1 LAKAACSSIEKLP
14 EADRIMIRSLIAF
27 CLSRRPL
34 VMVAFA
40 AFLGI
45 GYAAFTTL
53 NVEAYPDPAPPIVE
67 IIAQFP
73 GQSPEEVERYVTIPL
88 EVAVASTPG
97 LTFIRSNTVFALGFI
112 RLQFEYGRDYNF
124 VRQQVINR
132 LKDATLPAAV
142 TPVISPAGGISEI
155 LRYQLK
161 GPPGM
166 DLIELKTIQD
176 WVVERK
182 LRVVPG
188 IADVSVLGGKTK
200 EYQSEI
206 DLDRMRAYGLTLPQ
220 IINSISTSNANV
232 GGRTIAVG
240 EQSVNVRGVGA
251 LGSLNDID
259 HIVLSQ
265 QGGLPVVLSDVARN
279 RIGFLPRLGIAG
291 RDSQD
296 DVIFGIV
303 LMQKLERTMD
313 VVTRV
318 RAAVERI
325 NSDGSLP
332 PGVKIEPFYDRGDLV
347 AITVNT
353 VMHNMLFGIALIF
366 LIQWMFLGNLRCAII
381 VAATIPVA
389 LFLAVIITVLRGD
402 SANLL
407 SVGAIDLGIIVD
419 GTVIM
424 VENVFRHLAHHTH
437 KAFSDSSSS
446 YREKLQRI
454 LAAAIEVDK
463 AIFFSVMITIAA
475 FLPLFTMQGVEGQ
488 IFSPMARTYAYALL
502 GAVIATFTITP
513 VLSSILLPDKVNEVE
528 TFLVRH
534 MRSVYQRVLVLAVR
548 NAKPAAMIA
557 GAFLV
562 ICVGLGMR
570 LGTEFLPK
578 LEEGNMWIRALL
590 PPTVTLEAGRDNVNK
605 MRNIIASYA
614 PVKTVVS
621 EQGRGEDATD
631 PDGSFVAEFF
641 VPLKPFS
648 EWPEGLTKAMLVKQI
663 SNRLESEFIGVDFNF
678 SQYIQDNIEEAVSG
692 VKGENSV
699 KIFGPDLAELERLSK
714 LVKDELSKVSGVQDP
729 GAFSLLGQPN
739 LLIQVDRAKA
749 ARYGITVSDMNTVV
763 QAAIGGQEVTRIYEG
778 EKNFPLS
785 VRLAPQYRNDI
796 DSIRA
801 VPVAL
806 PNADPKAPTSYI
818 ALGDVALVR
827 LETGA
832 AYIYRQNTER
842 FIPIKYSVR
851 GRDLGSTVAEAQ
863 ERIAKNVKL
872 QAGYRLEWSG
882 EFGALVEAK
891 KRLAIIV
898 PLSLVLIM
906 MLLYSLFNSLRD
918 SLLALAGIPFAV
930 AGGILG
936 LYVAGLN
943 ASVSAAV
950 GFISLFGVSAMDG
963 ILLVSYI
970 RRSMEEGLSS
980 EESIIGAA
988 QTRMR
993 QIFMTGFSACIGLVP
1008 AAFSTGIGSQVQ
1020 QPLACVIV
1028 GGMLLS
1034 PICSL
1039 LVIPIFARI
1048 FMPKVRH
1055 TAPERAAEHPA
1066 E

>member
-1 LAKAACSSIEKLP
+1 ML
-14 EADRIMIRSLIAF
+14 RSLMSF

-34 VMVAFA
+34 VLVAF
-40 AFLGI
+40 I
-45 GYAAFTTL
+45 GFIAVGYVAFTTL
-53 NVEAYPDPAPPIVE
+53 NVEAYPDPAPPIIE
-67 IIAQFP
+67 IIAQYP

-88 EVAVASTPG
+88 EIAVASTPG
-97 LTFIRSNTVFALGFI
+97 LTYIRSNTVFALGFV

-124 VRQQVINR
+124 VRQQVTNR
-132 LKDATLPAAV
+132 LKDATLPPTV

-166 DLIELKTIQD
+166 DLIQLKTIQD

-182 LRVVPG
+182 LRIVPG
-188 IADVSVLGGKTK
+188 IADISPLGGKTK
-200 EYQSEI
+200 EYQVEI
-206 DLDRMRAYGLTLPQ
+206 DLDRMRSYGLTLPQ
-220 IINSISTSNANV
+220 IISAISTSNANV

-251 LGSLNDID
+251 LGSISDINN
-259 HIVLSQ
+259 IVVSQ
-265 QGGLPVVLSDVARN
+265 QGGLPVVLSDIAHNQV
-279 RIGFLPRLGIAG
+279 GFTPRLGIAA
-291 RDSQD
+291 RDNQD
-296 DVIFGIV
+296 DILFGIV

-325 NSDGSLP
+325 NNDGSLP
-332 PGVKIEPFYDRGDLV
+332 PGVRIEPYYDRGDLV
-347 AITVNT
+347 AITVRT
-353 VMHNMLFGIALIF
+353 VLHNMLFGIALIF
-366 LIQWMFLGNLRCAII
+366 LIQWIFLGNLRCALI
-381 VAATIPVA
+381 VSATIPVA
-389 LFLAVIITVLRGD
+389 LFLAVIITVMRGD

-424 VENVFRHLAHHTH
+424 VENIFRNLAHHAARHPT
-437 KAFSDSSSS
+437 DSS
-446 YREKLQRI
+446 RGDRLHRI
-454 LAAAIEVDK
+454 LAAAVEVDK
-463 AIFFSVMITIAA
+463 PIFFSVVITIAA

-488 IFSPMARTYAYALL
+488 IFGPMARTYAYALL
-502 GAVIATFTITP
+502 GAVIATFTVTP
-513 VLSSILLPDKVNEVE
+513 VMASLLLPERVTEVE

-534 MRSVYQRVLVLAVR
+534 IRSVYERVLVLAVK
-548 NAKPAAMIA
+548 NARVAATIA
-557 GAFLV
+557 LAFL
-562 ICVGLGMR
+562 ILCGALGMR

-578 LEEGNMWIRALL
+578 LEEGNLWIRALL
-590 PPTVTLEAGRDNVNK
+590 PPTITLDAGRDTVNK
-605 MRNIIASYA
+605 IRAVIASYP
-614 PVKTVVS
+614 PVRTVVS

-641 VPLKPFS
+641 VPLKPFE
-648 EWPEGLTKAMLVKQI
+648 EWPEGLTKPKLVRELAT
-663 SNRLESEFIGVDFNF
+663 RLENEFIGIDFNF

-699 KIFGPDLAELERLSK
+699 KIFGRDLGELERLSK
-714 LVKDELSKVSGVQDP
+714 AVKEELAKVPGVTDP
-729 GAFSLLGQPN
+729 GAFNLLGQPN
-739 LLIQVDRAKA
+739 LVIQVDRAKA
-749 ARYGITVSDMNTVV
+749 ARYGITVADMNTVV
-763 QAAIGGQEVTRIYEG
+763 QAAIGGQEVTRVYEG
-778 EKNFPLS
+778 EMNFALT
-785 VRLAPQYRNDI
+785 VRLAPQYRDNI
-796 DSIRA
+796 DAIRS

-806 PNADPKAPTSYI
+806 PNSDPKSPTAYI
-818 ALGDVALVR
+818 ALGDVAEVR

-842 FIPIKYSVR
+842 FVPIKYSVR
-851 GRDLGSTVAEAQ
+851 GRDLGSTVADAQ
-863 ERIAKNVKL
+863 ARIAKNVQLKE
-872 QAGYRLEWSG
+872 GYRLEWSG

-898 PLSLVLIM
+898 PLSLLLIM
-906 MLLYSLFNSLRD
+906 MLLYSLFNSVRD
-918 SLLALAGIPFAV
+918 SLLALAGIPFA
-930 AGGILG
+930 ACGGILG
-936 LYVAGLN
+936 LYVFGLN
-943 ASVSAAV
+943 FSVSAAV

-970 RRSMEEGLSS
+970 RRRLDEGFGKD
-980 EESIIGAA
+980 EAIIGSA
-988 QTRMR
+988 QARMR

-1008 AAFSTGIGSQVQ
+1008 AAISTGIGSQVQ

-1039 LVIPIFARI
+1039 LVIPTLARLV
-1048 FMPKVRH
+1048 MPTVRR
-1055 TAPERAAEHPA
+1055 TAPADRAQAAEPGPA

>member
-1 LAKAACSSIEKLP
+1 MS
-14 EADRIMIRSLIAF
+14 F

-34 VMVAFA
+34 AIVGFICFVAV
-40 AFLGI
+40 

-53 NVEAYPDPAPPIVE
+53 NVEAYPDPAPPIIE
-67 IIAQFP
+67 IIAQYP

-88 EVAVASTPG
+88 EIAVASTPG
-97 LTFIRSNTVFALGFI
+97 LTYIRSNTVFALGFI

-124 VRQQVINR
+124 VRQQVTNR
-132 LKDATLPAAV
+132 LKDATLPATV

-166 DLIELKTIQD
+166 DLIQLKTIQD

-182 LRVVPG
+182 LRIVPG
-188 IADVSVLGGKTK
+188 VADISPLGGKTK
-200 EYQSEI
+200 EYQVEI

-220 IINSISTSNANV
+220 VINAISTSNANV
-232 GGRTIAVG
+232 GGRTIAIG
-240 EQSVNVRGVGA
+240 EQSVNVRGVGV
-251 LGSLNDID
+251 LGSISDINN
-259 HIVLSQ
+259 IVVSQ
-265 QGGLPVVLSDVARN
+265 QGGLPVVLSDIARN
-279 RIGFLPRLGIAG
+279 QIGYTPRLGIAA
-291 RDSQD
+291 RDNQD
-296 DVIFGIV
+296 DILFGIV

-318 RAAVERI
+318 RAAIERT
-325 NSDGSLP
+325 NNNGSLP
-332 PGVKIEPFYDRGDLV
+332 PGVRIEPYYDRGDLV
-347 AITVNT
+347 AITVRT

-366 LIQWMFLGNLRCAII
+366 LIQWIFLGNLRCALI
-381 VAATIPVA
+381 VSATIPVA

-424 VENVFRHLAHHTH
+424 VENIFRHLAHHAARHPTDVSRGDRLH
-437 KAFSDSSSS
+437 
-446 YREKLQRI
+446 RI
-454 LAAAIEVDK
+454 LAAAVEVDK
-463 AIFFSVMITIAA
+463 PIFFSVVITIAA

-488 IFSPMARTYAYALL
+488 IFGPMSRTYAYALL
-502 GAVIATFTITP
+502 GAVIATFTVTP
-513 VLSSILLPDKVNEVE
+513 VMASLLLPDRVTEVE

-534 MRSVYQRVLVLAVR
+534 IRSVYERVLVLAVK
-548 NAKPAAMIA
+548 NARIAATIA
-557 GAFLV
+557 LAFL
-562 ICVGLGMR
+562 ILCGGLGMR

-578 LEEGNMWIRALL
+578 LEEGNLWIRALL
-590 PPTVTLEAGRDNVNK
+590 PPTITLDAGRDTVNK
-605 MRNIIASYA
+605 IRAVIASYP
-614 PVKTVVS
+614 PVRTVVS

-641 VPLKPFS
+641 VPLKPFD
-648 EWPEGLTKAMLVKQI
+648 EWPAGLTKPKLVKEL
-663 SNRLESEFIGVDFNF
+663 SARLESEFIGVDFNF

-699 KIFGPDLAELERLSK
+699 KIFGRDLGELERLSK
-714 LVKDELSKVSGVQDP
+714 AVKEELSKVPGVTDP
-729 GAFSLLGQPN
+729 GAFNLLGQPN
-739 LLIQVDRAKA
+739 LVIQVDRAKA
-749 ARYGITVSDMNTVV
+749 ARYGITVADMNTVV

-778 EKNFPLS
+778 EMNFALT
-785 VRLAPQYRNDI
+785 VRLAPQYRDNVDA
-796 DSIRA
+796 IRS

-806 PNADPKAPTSYI
+806 PNSDPKSPTAYI
-818 ALGDVALVR
+818 ALGDVAEVR

-842 FIPIKYSVR
+842 FVPIKYSVR
-851 GRDLGSTVAEAQ
+851 GRDLGSTVADAQ
-863 ERIAKNVKL
+863 ARIAKNVQLKE
-872 QAGYRLEWSG
+872 GYRLEWSG

-898 PLSLVLIM
+898 PLSLLLIM
-906 MLLYSLFNSLRD
+906 MLLYSLFNSVRD
-918 SLLALAGIPFAV
+918 SLLALAGIPFA
-930 AGGILG
+930 ACGGILG
-936 LYVAGLN
+936 LYVFGLN
-943 ASVSAAV
+943 FSVSAAV

-970 RRSMEEGLSS
+970 RRRLDEGFGKD
-980 EESIIGAA
+980 EAIIGSA
-988 QTRMR
+988 QARMR

-1039 LVIPIFARI
+1039 LVIPTLARLV
-1048 FMPKVRH
+1048 MPTVRR
-1055 TAPERAAEHPA
+1055 TVPAGRDQAAEPGLA

>member
-1 LAKAACSSIEKLP
+1 LAL
-14 EADRIMIRSLIAF
+14 
-27 CLSRRPL
+27 
-34 VMVAFA
+34 VAFA
-40 AFLGI
+40 AFIGI
-45 GYAAFTTL
+45 GYATFTTL
-53 NVEAYPDPAPPIVE
+53 NVEAYPDPAPPIIE

-88 EVAVASTPG
+88 EIAVASTPG

-112 RLQFEYGRDYNF
+112 RLQFEYGRDYHF

-166 DLIELKTIQD
+166 DLIELKTLQD

-188 IADVSVLGGKTK
+188 VADVSVLGGKTK
-200 EYQSEI
+200 EYQAEI

-220 IINSISTSNANV
+220 IISAISTSNANV

-251 LGSLNDID
+251 LGSINDIGN
-259 HIVLSQ
+259 IVLSQ
-265 QGGLPVVLSDVARN
+265 QSGLPVVLSDIARN
-279 RIGFLPRLGIAG
+279 QVGFTPRLGIAG
-291 RDSQD
+291 RDNQD

-318 RAAVERI
+318 REAISRI

-332 PGVKIEPFYDRGDLV
+332 PGVKIDAFYDRGDLV
-347 AITVNT
+347 GITVST
-353 VMHNMLFGIALIF
+353 VMHNMLFGIVLIF
-366 LIQWMFLGNLRCAII
+366 LIQWTFLGNLRCALI

-389 LFLAVIITVLRGD
+389 LFFAVIITVMRGD

-424 VENVFRHLAHHTH
+424 VENVFRHLAHHAH
-437 KAFSDSSSS
+437 REFKNSDSRLSD
-446 YREKLQRI
+446 KLHRI
-454 LAAAIEVDK
+454 LTAAVEVDK
-463 AIFFSVMITIAA
+463 AILFSVIITIAA

-488 IFSPMARTYAYALL
+488 IFGPMSRTYAYALL
-502 GAVIATFTITP
+502 GAVIATFTVTP
-513 VLSSILLPDKVNEVE
+513 VMASILLPDKVSEVE
-528 TFLVRH
+528 TFLVRK
-534 MRSVYQRVLVLAVR
+534 MREIYEPLLRLAVN
-548 NAKPAAMIA
+548 NARTAAAIA
-557 GAFLV
+557 VAFLF
-562 ICVGLGMR
+562 ICVGLGTQ

-578 LEEGNMWIRALL
+578 LEEGNIWIRGLL
-590 PPTVTLEAGRDNVNK
+590 PPTITLDAGRETVNK
-605 MRNIIASYA
+605 IRNVIASYP
-614 PVKTVVS
+614 PVRTVVS

-641 VPLKPFS
+641 VPLKPVE
-648 EWPEGLTKAMLVKQI
+648 EWPAGLTKPQLVKQLAE
-663 SNRLESEFIGVDFNF
+663 RLEGEFIGIDFNF

-699 KIFGPDLAELERLSK
+699 KIFGRDLTELERLSK
-714 LVKDELSKVSGVQDP
+714 AVKEELSKVPGIQDAGV
-729 GAFSLLGQPN
+729 FNLLGQPN
-739 LLIQVDRAKA
+739 LVIEVDRSKA
-749 ARYGITVSDMNTVV
+749 ARYGITVSDMNVVV

-778 EKNFPLS
+778 EMNFPLT
-785 VRLAPQYRNDI
+785 VRLAQQYRDNI
-796 DSIRA
+796 DAIRS

-806 PNADPKAPTSYI
+806 PNPDSKSPTSYI
-818 ALGDVALVR
+818 ALGDVATVR

-832 AYIYRQNTER
+832 AYIYRQNTQR
-842 FIPIKYSVR
+842 FVPIKYSVR

-863 ERIAKNVKL
+863 ARIAKNVVLKD
-872 QAGYRLEWSG
+872 GYRLEWSG

-898 PLSLVLIM
+898 PLSLILIM
-906 MLLYSLFNSLRD
+906 MLLYSLFNSVRD
-918 SLLALAGIPFAV
+918 SMLALAGIPFAV
-930 AGGILG
+930 CGGILG
-936 LYVAGLN
+936 LYAFGLN

-970 RRSMEEGLSS
+970 RRAMDEGLGRD
-980 EESIIGAA
+980 EAIIGAA

-1008 AAFSTGIGSQVQ
+1008 AALSTGIGSQVQ

-1039 LVIPIFARI
+1039 LVIPIFARLA
-1048 FMPKVRH
+1048 MPAVRKTVF
-1055 TAPERAAEHPA
+1055 TARQRPQPGPA